1 MATLRVVS
9 TLARELEGRSFA
21 LGAEGTSLGRDG
33 ANRVVIPEAS
43 VSRRHAR
50 IEAVGSV
57 YQLVDQRSSN
67 GTFVNGEQV
76 FIHRLGDGDTV
87 RIGRTTFVFEAGGG
101 TAAAAA
107 GAAAPGPGGPRCE
120 ACGAEAPPGSRFCPG
135 CGVPLPQPPGAP
147 NPTPRPASRA
157 PTAPEIPIRPDEAA
171 PAPEEAAGGDEGRAA
186 RAPRRE
192 EPPTSPGQ
200 PPSWPPAA
208 GPIPRTPSQATTAG
222 DASALA
228 AAAPPRS
235 RSAWV
240 IGCSLLALL
249 LLATAAAGLFL
260 LHREGRID
268 LPGLPPV
275 TSMAAP
281 ALSGIGPTDR

>member
-1 MATLRVVS
+1 MATLRVAS

-21 LGAEGTSLGRDG
+21 LGADGTSLGRDG

-50 IEAVGSV
+50 IEVVGNSV
-57 YQLVDQRSSN
+57 YQLVDQRSAN

-76 FIHRLGDGDTV
+76 TIHRLDDGDTV

-107 GAAAPGPGGPRCE
+107 GAAVPGPGGPRCE

-135 CGVPLPQPPGAP
+135 CGAPLPQPAGAT

-157 PTAPEIPIRPDEAA
+157 PTAPEIPVRRDEMARPDE
-171 PAPEEAAGGDEGRAA
+171 EAEAGDEGSGKRG
-186 RAPRRE
+186 PRRE

-200 PPSWPPAA
+200 RPSWPPTPGPVPRAA
-208 GPIPRTPSQATTAG
+208 SQATTAG

-228 AAAPPRS
+228 AATPPRS
-235 RSAWV
+235 RSGWV
-240 IGCSLLALL
+240 IGCALLALL
-249 LLATAAAGLFL
+249 LLATGAAGLFL

-275 TSMAAP
+275 EAAP
-281 ALSGIGPTDR
+281 GP